1 MNDQLPTRLRAIA
14 DPTDDSDWLDVR
26 RRAQH
31 LAPRRTAPTS
41 AKLLI
46 AACMVLVAA
55 ITAALELAP
64 RSDDAPRVLGVDAI
78 AAAAAAAP
86 STVPGPGEYAYTKRR
101 HGIEGEPGACTQE
114 WWIARDGS
122 GRVLQSG
129 RLCSAPLRGTGAKR
143 TGDGLDAR
151 FGPGEATRMH
161 VALALPG
168 FTASPESLP
177 TDPDRLEAALFDAL
191 RGLDDVN
198 PESLDDRLLR
208 SNGMLQMVDQVLA
221 NPLASPELRGALYRV
236 AGRLYGAKLTHDVT
250 DPSGR
255 RGSAITLDR
264 KMGKDGPRCCLLS
277 IRHELIFD
285 PTTSRSLAS
294 RTTIK
299 PGRGLPPSSTYHLY
313 LEQAIVDSLDARP

>member
-1 MNDQLPTRLRAIA
+1 MDDQLRMRLGAIA
-14 DPTDDSDWLDVR
+14 DATDDSDWLDVR
-26 RRAQH
+26 RRARPAEAV
-31 LAPRRTAPTS
+31 APRRVAPRR
-41 AKLLI
+41 LI
-46 AACMVLVAA
+46 AACVALAAA
-55 ITAALELAP
+55 ITATVELLP
-64 RSDDAPRVLGVDAI
+64 RGDDAPRVLGVDAI
-78 AAAAAAAP
+78 AATAAAAP
-86 STVPGPGEYAYTKRR
+86 STVPGPGEYAYTRRR
-101 HGIEGEPGACTQE
+101 HGIAGESGACTME

-177 TDPDRLEAALFDAL
+177 TDPDRLEAALFDVL

-208 SNGMLQMVDQVLA
+208 SDGMLQMVDQVLA

-236 AGRLYGAKLTHDVT
+236 AGRLYGVKLSHDVT

-255 RGSAITLDR
+255 RGSAITLER
-264 KMGKDGPRCCLLS
+264 KMGKDGPHCCLLS

-299 PGRGLPPSSTYHLY
+299 PGRDLPPSSTYHLY